1 MIDPRRWPSTPLQ
14 NKMWRQSPLT
24 ILVLKPGITPE
35 NKACVLLGFFKHSS
49 WDETFQP
56 GFPFSRV
63 LYHMFFPFSRVL
75 LQERSQQ
82 GLLLAQ
88 CGNFREFEKNSW
100 SPCMDQRT
108 PLSPFARGFPF
119 SRKKGNLFSKVFPR
133 DHEMDGSHFAVLQM
147 TNRSILAWCPMSLA
161 QCSSWGRM
169 QCKNVKTSLTFVATG
184 SPKSRSS
191 NYL

>member
-1 MIDPRRWPSTPLQ
+1 MVPLYGP
-14 NKMWRQSPLT
+14 KDT
-24 ILVLKPGITPE
+24 LKSFCQRFSFLKEKRGI
-35 NKACVLLGFFKHSS
+35 FF
-49 WDETFQP
+49 QR
-56 GFPFSRV
+56 FS
-63 LYHMFFPFSRVL
+63 
-75 LQERSQQ
+75 
-82 GLLLAQ
+82 
-88 CGNFREFEKNSW
+88 
-100 SPCMDQRT
+100 
-108 PLSPFARGFPF
+108 
-119 SRKKGNLFSKVFPR
+119 PR